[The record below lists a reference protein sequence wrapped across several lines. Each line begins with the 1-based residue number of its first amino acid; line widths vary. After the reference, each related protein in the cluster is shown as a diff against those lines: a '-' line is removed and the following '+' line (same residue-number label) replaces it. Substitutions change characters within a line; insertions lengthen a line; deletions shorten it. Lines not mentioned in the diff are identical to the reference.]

1 MPRRRSRPCSGPL
14 THDRDGRTLN
24 PVQFFPR
31 RLAEVALVAVVAALT
46 LTSPASAA
54 NAERAVP
61 GRGAS
66 TPSLRVG
73 SVSLQPCTLKTEAA
87 AWCGSVQVPLDR
99 SDLTAGAIEIGFG
112 WVPSQGRPQGTLVA
126 QEGGPGYPSTGTAPG
141 YEAMAGSL
149 LRHRNL
155 LVVDA
160 RGTGRST
167 PLHCAPLQQLPSPSD
182 RFPSAAKRCGEQL
195 NHTFRHPNGDF
206 VHASDL
212 FGTANVARDIADV
225 IVNLGLGQ
233 VDFYGDSY
241 GTYVAQSFLAR
252 YPEMLRSVVMDSA
265 YEARGLDPWYTTSV
279 TTARMAFETVCR
291 RTAGCPPGSSWARV
305 GRLAAAL
312 RNQAV
317 TGWTVGTDARRHRV
331 KVDVTALVNIVN
343 DAGYDTDPYRQLDA
357 AARAYLERHDA
368 QPLLRLYAQD
378 VGYDYSDYVGT
389 PASYYSDGLYLAVAC
404 TDYPQLFSM
413 HASPGQRRAQLAKAI
428 ATKPRATFAPFSL
441 REWLSVLP
449 YTESY
454 TGCLDWPRPT
464 HAADP
469 AVPPGPFNPRHVPVL
484 VLNGELDSLTPATG
498 GAHISRQ
505 LGPSARAYVAANTV
519 HLVALDNAH
528 PCGATVLRAFVTAP
542 NAALDASCL
551 SRIPAID
558 AVPAYPSSLASVQP
572 LPGNGPR
579 WLRRLAAVALLEGK
593 DALVRWNYVDGRRD
607 LGLRGG
613 TVAYSDSGA
622 ATLDAVRFTRDTTVT
637 GHVRRLGTTGGSGTV
652 TVTGGGRSVTLAIVW
667 STAGAVS
674 FHAAS

>member
-1 MPRRRSRPCSGPL
+1 ML
-14 THDRDGRTLN
+14 
-24 PVQFFPR
+24 FPR
-31 RLAEVALVAVVAALT
+31 RLAEVTLVAIVAAVT
-46 LTSPASAA
+46 FTSPASA
-54 NAERAVP
+54 VSTVQSL
-61 GRGAS
+61 GDAS
-66 TPSLRVG
+66 TSGLRVG
-73 SVSLQPCTLKTEAA
+73 SVSLQPCMLQTQRA

-99 SDLTAGAIEIGFG
+99 TDPSAGEIRIGFG

-126 QEGGPGYPSTGTAPG
+126 QEGGPGYPSTGTAPS

-167 PLHCAPLQQLPSPSD
+167 PLNCAPLQQLPSPSD
-182 RFPSAAKRCGEQL
+182 QFPDAAKRCGEQL
-195 NHTFRHPNGDF
+195 NHTFRRTDGAF
-206 VHASDL
+206 VQASDL
-212 FGTANVARDIADV
+212 FGTANVASDIADV
-225 IVNLGLGQ
+225 VGKLGLGR

-279 TTARMAFETVCR
+279 TTARKAFDTVCR

-312 RNQAV
+312 RHHPV
-317 TGWTVGTDARRHRV
+317 TGWTVGTDARRHHV
-331 KVDVTALVNIVN
+331 SVDVTALVNIVN

-357 AARAYLERHDA
+357 AARAYLERHDG

-389 PASYYSDGLYLAVAC
+389 RASYYSDGLYLAVAC

-413 HASPGQRRAQLAKAI
+413 HASPDERRAQLAKAV
-428 ATKPRATFAPFSL
+428 AAEPAATFAPFSV

-449 YTESY
+449 YTETY

-464 HAADP
+464 HTADP

-484 VLNGELDSLTPATG
+484 VLNGELDSLTPAAG

-505 LGPSARAYVAANTV
+505 LGPSARAYVAANNV
-519 HLVALDNAH
+519 HLVALDNAY
-528 PCGATVLRAFVTAP
+528 PCGASVLQAFVTKP
-542 NAALDASCL
+542 DGALDASCL

-572 LPGNGPR
+572 LPGDGPL
-579 WLRRLAAVALLEGK
+579 WLRRLAAMALLEGK
-593 DALVRWNYVDGRRD
+593 DALVRWDYVDGNRD

-613 TVAYSDSGA
+613 TVRYSDSGA
-622 ATLDAVRFTRDTTVT
+622 ATLNAVRFTRDTTVS
-637 GHVRRLGTTGGSGTV
+637 GHVQRVGTAGGSGTV
-652 TVTGGGRSVTLAIVW
+652 RVTGGGRSVTMTVLWNA
-667 STAGAVS
+667 AGAVS
-674 FHAAS
+674 FHTAS